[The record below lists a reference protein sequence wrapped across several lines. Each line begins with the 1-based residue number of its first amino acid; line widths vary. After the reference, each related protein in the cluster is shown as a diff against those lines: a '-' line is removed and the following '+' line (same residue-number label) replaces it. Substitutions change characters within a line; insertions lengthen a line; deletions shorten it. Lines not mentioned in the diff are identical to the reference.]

1 MADERIDVEVTDKV
15 SSSVESKLRGIGDA
29 AGNAHKYVEQ
39 LKDALASMSVA
50 GAVKTEAAANST
62 ARALAQQMTAQAR
75 LTEATAKGA
84 LADAKAATEKQRL
97 ATETARTEAATARAS
112 AAQSAAAAA
121 SLRAAQAAE
130 RAAASQSSLAAR
142 AERLKASLDPAYA
155 AQARFD
161 AELREAKSLLDAGA
175 IGMNHYADAVQQ
187 ADARLKAAASGFG
200 AVGRAAGA
208 YSGNMNNVAGATGL
222 AGHQM
227 GNLVAQLNDVGVS
240 LAGGQNPLLVLI
252 QQGSQIQYLAS
263 TVEGGFATLLKA
275 TAALVIGQQQVTNA
289 TTTAAAANVA
299 NAQSSAT
306 AAAAN
311 AAQAGVA
318 ANLVLAEQALTVAQ
332 TEAGAA
338 AARQAVANAA
348 LSSAQAAVAA
358 TATPTTAALSA
369 LALAEARATAAAQAG
384 VVANAELAAAQ
395 SGVAASA
402 LAAAQAQ
409 QRLALSSAGTA
420 LGLGTVGAVL
430 VGIGAVLAPVLV
442 KIKSFH
448 DELNDNSGIKDYVA
462 TLGLTTKELKELEN
476 QTITYG
482 DLASGV
488 WATIKEGVA
497 GLQPVFDA
505 IGSFIM
511 GTIDLI
517 WETLKNFSFGLTA
530 LFQGSYRSI
539 VTIWNNFG
547 PFMSDVFV
555 SAANAAISAIEWIVN
570 KTIDGI
576 NWVAQQAN
584 GILSNVGLEPFGQ
597 LANQTL
603 GRFENAAAG
612 TAGRVGAEILDN
624 YMGSFNDAEAG
635 YNRFLERTGQNAEK
649 AARERLAA
657 EAATIIGDRPDGPKG
672 RTRTGREDKTEENR
686 ALALANVN
694 RELDNELSRM
704 RLLKDER
711 AVQQRFD
718 QISEEL
724 ARKRI
729 TLSAEEATAIRNKIV
744 AIEADKYVQSERDR
758 IVEEALGPTR
768 DMNSAITAANQLLA
782 AGTITVEQY
791 NAEMFRSA
799 RAHKEATDPLF
810 ALTEQMG
817 EAERALGLYGDA
829 QKQAAYYEQIRAAFL
844 AKNIELS
851 PTYVAGLNA
860 EVDALMRRNQELT
873 REQEINAMVAEVVDP
888 ILQNQAMLDNKI
900 LYYSELQRLREQ
912 DVLSEE
918 QYQQAKYALDAKFSE
933 MRLTAASDFFGAL
946 AGVTKNGTGAIGAIS
961 KAAAVAQ
968 ATIDGYVAVQK
979 ALASAPPPFNY
990 IAAAAVALKTGTQV
1004 AGILSTNVGSYAT
1017 GGQFMVEGKAGIDN
1031 NNINMNVSRGERVTI
1046 ETAAQQRAND
1056 SGGNGS
1062 VIQGDVKI
1070 VNQFD
1075 EREFVAAMDSEEG
1088 ERIIL
1093 NVIKRNPN
1101 AIQGTVD
1108 Q

>member
-15 SSSVESKLRGIGDA
+15 SSSVESKIRGIGDA
-29 AGNAHKYVEQ
+29 AGDAHKYVER
-39 LKDALASMSVA
+39 LKAELASMNTA
-50 GAVKTEAAANST
+50 GMLKIEAASNST
-62 ARALAQQMTAQAR
+62 TRALANQMNAQAR
-75 LTEATAKGA
+75 LADATAKA
-84 LADAKAATEKQRL
+84 SLNDAKAATEKQRL

-121 SLRAAQAAE
+121 SIRAAQAAD

-142 AERLKASLDPAYA
+142 AERLRSALDPAYA

-161 AELREAKSLLDAGA
+161 AELREAKTLLDAGA
-175 IGMNHYADAVQQ
+175 ISMNTYGDAVQQ

-200 AVGRAAGA
+200 AINRVSGQ

-227 GNLVAQLNDVGVS
+227 GNLVAQINDVGVS

-275 TAALVIGQQQVTNA
+275 TAAMVIGQQQATNA
-289 TTTAAAANVA
+289 TTAAATANLA
-299 NAQSSAT
+299 NANAAAT

-318 ANLVLAEQALTVAQ
+318 ANLVIAEQALAVAQ
-332 TEAGAA
+332 TNAGAA
-338 AARQAVANAA
+338 AARQATANAA
-348 LSSAQAAVAA
+348 LSSAQAAV
-358 TATPTTAALSA
+358 TASAVPTTAALQA
-369 LALAEARATAAAQAG
+369 LALAEARATAAAQGATI
-384 VVANAELAAAQ
+384 ANAELAAAQ
-395 SGVAASA
+395 SGVASS
-402 LAAAQAQ
+402 AAAAAASQ
-409 QRLALSSAGTA
+409 QRLALAAAGTK
-420 LGLGTVGAVL
+420 LGLGAVGAVL
-430 VGIGAVLAPVLV
+430 VGLTPVLGTVGV
-442 KIKSFH
+442 KMKAFH
-448 DELNDNSGIKDYVA
+448 DELNQNSGIKEYVA

-482 DLASGV
+482 DIASGV
-488 WATIKEGVA
+488 WMTIKEGVA

-511 GTIDLI
+511 GTVDLI

-530 LFQGSYRSI
+530 LFVGSYRSI
-539 VTIWNNFG
+539 VTIWRNFG

-584 GILSNVGLEPFGQ
+584 SILSNVGLEPFGQ

-612 TAGRVGAEILDN
+612 TAGRVGDEILEN
-624 YMGSFNDAEAG
+624 YMGSFRNAENG
-635 YNRFLERTGQNAEK
+635 YNRFLERTGQNAER

-657 EAATIIGDRPDGPKG
+657 EAASIIGDRPDGPKG
-672 RTRTGREDKTEENR
+672 RTRTGREDRTEENR

-729 TLSAEEATAIRNKIV
+729 ALTADEATAIRDKIV

-758 IVEEALGPTR
+758 IAEEALGPSR
-768 DMNSAITAANQLLA
+768 DLNSAQTAANQLLA
-782 AGTITVEQY
+782 DGTITLQQY
-791 NAEMFRSA
+791 NAEMFRA
-799 RAHKEATDPLF
+799 GRAHREATDPLF

-817 EAERALGLYGDA
+817 EAERALGLYGQA
-829 QKQAAYYEQIRAAFL
+829 QQQAAYYEQIRAAYL

-851 PTYVAGLNA
+851 PTYVAGVNA
-860 EVDALMRRNQELT
+860 EVDALMRRNNELQRQQT
-873 REQEINAMVAEVVDP
+873 INAEIASIVNP
-888 ILQNQAMLDNKI
+888 ILENQAMLDNKV
-900 LYYSELQRLREQ
+900 LYYDELQRLRDQ
-912 DVLSEE
+912 DVLSEQ
-918 QYQQAKYALDAKFSE
+918 QYQQAKYALDAKYSE
-933 MRLTAASDFFGAL
+933 MRLSAASEFFGAL
-946 AGVTKNGTGAIGAIS
+946 AGVTKNGTGIIGTIS

-968 ATIDGYVAVQK
+968 ATMDGYVAVQK

-990 IAAAAVALKTGTQV
+990 IAAAAVAIKTGTQV
-1004 AGILSTNVGSYAT
+1004 AGIMSTNVGSYAT
-1017 GGQFMVEGKAGIDN
+1017 GGQFMVEGRAGIDN

-1046 ETAAQQRAND
+1046 ETPAQQRAND
-1056 SGGNGS
+1056 GSNGGAM
-1062 VIQGDVKI
+1062 VQGDVKI

-1075 EREFVAAMDSEEG
+1075 EREFISAMDSEEG

-1101 AIQGTVD
+1101 AIQGTVN